1 MTAINP
7 PTPKPTFR
15 QRATHELKDYLI
27 LSGYL
32 AVLFCAISAYTQL
45 LLSKYDVDSELTF
58 TFALINALVIGK
70 VILLGEM
77 MHLGRRI
84 EARPLYQFVL
94 LKSILFTLLVFAFH
108 LLEEVIKRIYHHLP
122 TGTVLHKLD
131 LEKITASSIII
142 LCAFIPLFAFRE
154 LGRALGPGRLSA
166 LFSQPAAQPFATEPA
181 RSLISSLPSEPTS
194 PAPVQPKY
202 P

>member
-1 MTAINP
+1 MTATNSA
-7 PTPKPTFR
+7 TPKPTFR

-27 LSGYL
+27 MSGYL

-108 LLEEVIKRIYHHLP
+108 LVEEVIKRIYHHLP
-122 TGTVLHKLD
+122 NGTVLHKLD

-166 LFSQPAAQPFATEPA
+166 LFSQPAPQPFATEPA
-181 RSLISSLPSEPTS
+181 RSLLSPLPSDPTS